1 MRYELPTTSEQGC
14 KSSVFFDI
22 PPKVPAENV
31 LFTGEMAA
39 LPPVSSIKSAVLDAL
54 TRPIGTP
61 PLAEALKQSGKQK
74 ILFLMEDATRATP
87 LADIMPVII
96 EYLHTAG
103 IKDGDISF
111 LTAPGTHRVMTDAE
125 IKAKLGVAIAER
137 YAVYQH
143 DATKK
148 EDLVKLGTVMAGD
161 YPVPVEINKRV
172 LDGSFLIGL
181 GNIVPHSDA
190 GFSGGAKI
198 LQPGV
203 CGVVT
208 TAATHAAAGFCDD
221 IPLGMKEGNPC
232 RAGIEAVAK
241 LAGLSFIVNTVKN
254 SNDEVCGIFAGDV
267 VKAHRAG
274 ADMAE
279 RAFKVAVRE
288 LADVVVVSSYPA
300 DIDFWQASKA
310 LCAAYFAVKQ
320 GGIIVLAA
328 PCPEGLATNHPRFL
342 EWLAEPLDTALVKVR
357 QCAPEDEDADVVAG
371 VIALCV
377 IRACTRASVFS
388 VTRGLD
394 TRVLDILGF
403 RPFADVQQAVNEALR
418 RKPGAKIGILPRGG
432 ISLPVITGDN
442 S

>member
-1 MRYELPTTSEQGC
+1 MRYELPTTGNYGC
-14 KSSVFFDI
+14 KSSIVFYI
-22 PPKVPAENV
+22 PAEVPAEKV
-31 LFTGEMAA
+31 LFTGEMAV
-39 LPPVSSIKSAVLDAL
+39 LPPVSSIKDAVLDAL
-54 TRPIGTP
+54 ARPIGTP
-61 PLAEALKQSGKQK
+61 PLDDVLKQSGKRK
-74 ILFLMEDATRATP
+74 ILFLMEDATRTTP
-87 LADIMPVII
+87 LAEIVPVII
-96 EYLHTAG
+96 EYLHTAR
-103 IKDGDISF
+103 IKDEDISF
-111 LTAPGTHRVMTDAE
+111 LTAPGTHRIMTDAE
-125 IKAKLGVAIAER
+125 IKAKLGESIAER

-143 DATKK
+143 DAAKK
-148 EDLVKLGTVMAGD
+148 EDLVSLGTVMAGD

-221 IPLGMKEGNPC
+221 IPLGMKDGNPC
-232 RAGIEAVAK
+232 RAGIEAVARK
-241 LAGLSFIVNTVKN
+241 AGLSFIVNTVKN
-254 SNDEVCGIFAGDV
+254 SGDEVCGIFAGDV
-267 VKAHRAG
+267 IKAHRAG

-288 LADVVVVSSYPA
+288 PADVVVVSSYPA

-328 PCPEGLATNHPRFL
+328 PCPEGLAANHPRFL
-342 EWLAEPLDTALVKVR
+342 EWLDKPLDAAIAGVR
-357 QCAPEDEDADVVAG
+357 QCAPEDEDADIVAG

-377 IRACTRASVFS
+377 TRARTRASVFS
-388 VTRGLD
+388 VTQGLD
-394 TRVLDILGF
+394 KHTLDILRF
-403 RPFADVQQAVNEALR
+403 RPFDDVQSAVDEALR
-418 RKPGAKIGILPRGG
+418 RKPGAKIGILPQGG
-432 ISLPVITGDN
+432 ISLPAIT
-442 S
+442 